1 MNPSDNSEKDIENK
15 KALGPEAR
23 KAIRLQMAKEAQ
35 KEIKTRMVT
44 VITTAFALVAALFW
58 QTAITDTIKTF
69 IPISGAWGYEII
81 VAAIITLGAAVII
94 YIISTDSTKGDEKAR
109 LEDTLGTVAT
119 PKVIR

>member
-1 MNPSDNSEKDIENK
+1 
-15 KALGPEAR
+15 
-23 KAIRLQMAKEAQ
+23 MAKEAQ